1 MTPAAPPLSHA
12 HTLTQLKSGVERLS
26 ALRVLYLGNNRL
38 RDWGEV
44 ERLGALGRLEDLH
57 LVGNPLYNEARDA
70 GTTAEYRVEARSA
83 RARARASAM
92 LCTALHCLQGA
103 TMGRSGQRGGLGGAG
118 GIRVGQ
124 LRGRGCTLPSL
135 GITPPV
141 LSGSKTSPSCLVT
154 RCSSACPTSRSSTA
168 CPSTSTSAT
177 RRRRRRAAAPR
188 DRPRWAS

>member
-83 RARARASAM
+83 RARARKRD
-92 LCTALHCLQGA
+92 ALHCSALFAGSDHGEERA
-103 TMGRSGQRGGLGGAG
+103 ARGLG
-118 GIRVGQ
+118 
-124 LRGRGCTLPSL
+124 
-135 GITPPV
+135 
-141 LSGSKTSPSCLVT
+141 
-154 RCSSACPTSRSSTA
+154 
-168 CPSTSTSAT
+168 
-177 RRRRRRAAAPR
+177 RRRGDSGWAA
-188 DRPRWAS
+188 